1 MESKSLFLKWA
12 LFACLVA
19 IGAAIASTLGWAGYV
34 MNGDETHLTLV
45 NLTVLAFTTL
55 WCGRLSWRLSNG
67 EDPRVIKHA
76 LESGWFASSVCVTL
90 GLLGTVVGYYMMLQS
105 GPGGGEDAG
114 EQLVRQIRA
123 SMGTALINTVVGGFC
138 GLLIEL
144 QSHFIGQAAK
154 KSLLDGGEETED
166 DS

>member
-1 MESKSLFLKWA
+1 METKSLFLKWA
-12 LFACLVA
+12 LFACLVV
-19 IGAAIASTLGWAGYV
+19 IGAAIVSSLGWAGYV
-34 MNGDETHLTLV
+34 LNGDETHLTLV
-45 NLTVLAFTTL
+45 NLVVLALTTA

-67 EDPRVIKHA
+67 AAPKEIKHA

-138 GLLIEL
+138 GLIIEL

-154 KSLLDGGEETED
+154 KAMLDDGED
-166 DS
+166 GDS